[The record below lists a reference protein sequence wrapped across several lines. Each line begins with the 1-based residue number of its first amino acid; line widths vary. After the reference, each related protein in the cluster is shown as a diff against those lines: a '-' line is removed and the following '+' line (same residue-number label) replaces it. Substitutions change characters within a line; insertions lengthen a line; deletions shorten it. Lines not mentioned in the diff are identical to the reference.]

1 MAMRL
6 GDLLVAAKLAVPQ
19 QIQAAVDRQKTQGG
33 RLGDNLVELGF
44 VDRRDIDRFLTRLP
58 REPATIAETGIPEAS
73 LLDLLLKLIYTAR
86 LTTAEQFVEAIRLPQ
101 HLVSDLTHTLLNR
114 HLIATAAAKGEVD
127 EASFRYGLTDEGRHR
142 AMEAL
147 QECHYSGP
155 APVPLKDFAERIQLQ
170 KVTNEIVK
178 PENVHAAFSDLII
191 AESFLERLGPAL
203 NSGNAMLLY
212 GPPGN
217 GKTSIALRLRK
228 IFSDVIYVPHAV
240 LVEGQIMRVYDP
252 SVHMLTEPRETGLA
266 QENPVLRREQHDA
279 RWVPCNRPFVITSG
293 EFTLEMLELDYNP
306 TANFYEAPMHV
317 KALGGCFIIDDFGR
331 QLSTPVKLLNRWI
344 IPIEGRVDYLKLHTG
359 KTFAVPFEE
368 MVIFSTNIEPEDLMD
383 PAFLRRIPYKLK
395 VAGPTHEQFQHILE
409 AEAKAARMPLTNRI
423 SDSIIRG
430 VAENKHMKL
439 AAYQPKFVVDQVAAA
454 CRYAGRPPSFEPRFI
469 AYAIDNLRVERAD
482 SVAAAQAESW
492 AKEMPS

>member
-1 MAMRL
+1 M
-6 GDLLVAAKLAVPQ
+6 
-19 QIQAAVDRQKTQGG
+19 
-33 RLGDNLVELGF
+33 
-44 VDRRDIDRFLTRLP
+44 
-58 REPATIAETGIPEAS
+58 
-73 LLDLLLKLIYTAR
+73 
-86 LTTAEQFVEAIRLPQ
+86 
-101 HLVSDLTHTLLNR
+101 
-114 HLIATAAAKGEVD
+114 
-127 EASFRYGLTDEGRHR
+127 
-142 AMEAL
+142 
-147 QECHYSGP
+147 
-155 APVPLKDFAERIQLQ
+155 
-170 KVTNEIVK
+170 
-178 PENVHAAFSDLII
+178 HAAFSDLII
-191 AESFLERLGPAL
+191 ADNFLERLGPAL

-279 RWVPCNRPFVITSG
+279 RWVPCNRPFVVTSG

-395 VAGPTHEQFQHILE
+395 VTAPTHEQFQHILE
-409 AEAKAARMPLTNRI
+409 AEAKAARLPLTNRI
-423 SDSIIRG
+423 SELDHPRGSGEQAYETGCLSAEIRRRPG
-430 VAENKHMKL
+430 RRRV
-439 AAYQPKFVVDQVAAA
+439 PV
-454 CRYAGRPPSFEPRFI
+454 CRPPGQLRAPLHRLCDRQSPGRADRQRGRRAGGI
-469 AYAIDNLRVERAD
+469 LGQGNAVMTCVARLPVTACCGLLRVAHANGD
-482 SVAAAQAESW
+482 
-492 AKEMPS
+492 